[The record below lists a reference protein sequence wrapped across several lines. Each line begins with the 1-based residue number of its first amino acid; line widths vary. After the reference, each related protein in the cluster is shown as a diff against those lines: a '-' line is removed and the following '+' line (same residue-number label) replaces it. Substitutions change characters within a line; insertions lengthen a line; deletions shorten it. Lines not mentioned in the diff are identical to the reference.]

1 MSLVY
6 FPSSMIRGRMKAGD
20 GTRCLSFTSRAPL
33 PQARSANGWRK
44 WKWLCHWY
52 PRGVPSWPPLESF
65 LFLGRCFGRARAAAR
80 ERESG
85 AGRQERQP
93 GCQAAVDIARQG
105 QAKRANCG
113 SDSPRHAPQ
122 ADLQIIRS
130 AGTSRA
136 VPGGLAAQTRQG
148 PITDAG
154 VQDMHAPRADR
165 ERGRG
170 RGRGLARGDRRE
182 EREAFRSHEQLPRG
196 FLVLACPLTR
206 STPARHRHHTHH
218 PQRAHTLLFSP
229 HHTTH
234 HTHHRARLQ
243 TGGETQT
250 RRFRNPAVV
259 VSIRVPFLL
268 LLLRI
273 TRFSFLFQS
282 DDDP

>member
-154 VQDMHAPRADR
+154 VQDMHAPRPT
-165 ERGRG
+165 ERGDEGEGEGLPGGAEG
-170 RGRGLARGDRRE
+170 RKGR
-182 EREAFRSHEQLPRG
+182 RSGPMSSCH
-196 FLVLACPLTR
+196 
-206 STPARHRHHTHH
+206 
-218 PQRAHTLLFSP
+218 
-229 HHTTH
+229 
-234 HTHHRARLQ
+234 
-243 TGGETQT
+243 
-250 RRFRNPAVV
+250 AV
-259 VSIRVPFLL
+259 FW
-268 LLLRI
+268 
-273 TRFSFLFQS
+273 F
-282 DDDP
+282 